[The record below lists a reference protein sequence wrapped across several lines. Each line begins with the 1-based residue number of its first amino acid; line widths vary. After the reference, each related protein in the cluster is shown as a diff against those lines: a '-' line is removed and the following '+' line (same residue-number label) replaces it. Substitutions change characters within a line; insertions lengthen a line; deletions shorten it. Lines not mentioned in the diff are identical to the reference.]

1 MNILGQIARFIREV
15 KVDLANKTFESLVDT
30 DTSNANPNDILIYA
44 NGKWTSNSSSIF
56 GLIDGGFSDSQYQEV
71 LNIDGGSA

>member
-1 MNILGQIARFIREV
+1 MSILGLIGKHLRDL
-15 KVDLANKTFESLVDT
+15 KVDLANKTFESLVDS

-44 NGKWTSNSSSIF
+44 NGKWTSNPSSVF
-56 GLIDGGFSDSQYQEV
+56 GLIDGGFSGSQYQEV